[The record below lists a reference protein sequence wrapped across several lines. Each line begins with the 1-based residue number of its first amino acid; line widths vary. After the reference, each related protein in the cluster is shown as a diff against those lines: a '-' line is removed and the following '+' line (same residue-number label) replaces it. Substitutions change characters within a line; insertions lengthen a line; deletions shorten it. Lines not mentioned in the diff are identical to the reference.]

1 MCGSHAAHNRVAR
14 IDVHPAFD
22 MDTFGND
29 IAVLTLIVEAP
40 PLYIPV
46 RLSDNPAFEAPGT
59 SVLVRG
65 GSAWGRAQP
74 RREALLLK

>member
-1 MCGSHAAHNRVAR
+1 MPHNRVSR

-29 IAVLTLIVEAP
+29 IAVLTLIVDAP
-40 PLYIPV
+40 PLYTPV

-59 SVLVRG
+59 SVLVCVGVQLGRG
-65 GSAWGRAQP
+65 CSRG
-74 RREALLLK
+74 REALLLK